1 MSAIA
6 NDDDAGIGEATP
18 ESATASDRRAGHVA
32 PDCSG
37 ADFYA
42 IDPSLRRL
50 LPLYLTGELHRHLE
64 PSLHGLGILA
74 GGRLDRLA
82 AEADR
87 NPPVLHPRDRFGR
100 DREWIEYHPAYRE
113 MEALAFGELGLH
125 AMSHRGGVLG
135 WAEPLPA
142 VAKYAFQYLFVQAEF
157 GLMCPVSV
165 TDTSIHLI
173 RRFGSDELKE
183 RLLPRM
189 LSQDLGSMWKGTQ
202 FMTERAGG
210 SDVGA
215 IETVAVR
222 DGEDWRLHGEKWFC
236 SHADA
241 DVALLLARPEGAPR
255 GTAGLALFAMPRH
268 LEDGSRN
275 AYRIVRLK
283 DKLGTRS
290 MASGE
295 ILLDGA
301 RAWLVG
307 DQSRGFRQMM
317 EQVNLSRLSHGVR
330 AAAMMRRCWNEA
342 RAAAGG
348 RRAFGR
354 RLDQM
359 PMVRRQLVEIL
370 LPAEQ
375 ALSMS
380 LFAAAAMDAAGAGAA
395 GFGWA
400 TTGAGAS
407 ALAEAGGAGERGMAS
422 ANRDGA
428 PGSPAL
434 ERAEAAATLRILTPL
449 LKLRACRDNLRAA
462 TAAMEIRGGN
472 GYVEEWVN
480 ARLVRDAHIGVIWE
494 GTSNIVALD
503 VVTRAAAKEGAHL
516 ALQRSLHRMLD
527 QAADGPDRLRTA
539 ARSSLDRAVELVG
552 RGGAQSPDGA
562 SETRAR
568 QAASALYHA
577 ASAALL
583 VWEGARL
590 GGEGGERRFL
600 LADLVL
606 RWRLA
611 PRDPLAEEGDLAADQ
626 VAADALLA

>member
-1 MSAIA
+1 VTPV
-6 NDDDAGIGEATP
+6 DDP
-18 ESATASDRRAGHVA
+18 RAGRVA
-32 PDCSG
+32 PDCRG
-37 ADFYA
+37 ADFWEL
-42 IDPSLRRL
+42 DRSLRRL
-50 LPLYLTGELHRHLE
+50 LPLYLAPAPLAHLE
-64 PSLHGLGILA
+64 PALRRLGALA
-74 GGRLDRLA
+74 GGRLDQLA

-87 NPPVLHPRDRFGR
+87 NPPVLHPRDRWGR
-100 DREWIEYHPAYRE
+100 DREWIEYHPSYRE
-113 MEALAFGELGLH
+113 MEALAFGELGMH

-135 WAEPLPA
+135 WRQPFPA

-173 RRFGSDELKE
+173 RRFASDPLRE

-189 LSQDLGSMWKGTQ
+189 LSQDLDTIWKGTQ

-215 IETVAVR
+215 IETVATR
-222 DGEDWRLHGEKWFC
+222 DGDVWRLRGEKWFC

-241 DVALLLARPEGAPR
+241 DLALLLARPQGAPP

-268 LEDGSRN
+268 LDDGERN

-301 RAWLVG
+301 QAFLVG
-307 DQSRGFRQMM
+307 DPLRGFRQMM

-375 ALSMS
+375 SLSMA
-380 LFAAAAMDAAGAGAA
+380 LYAAAAMDAANGAA
-395 GFGWA
+395 
-400 TTGAGAS
+400 
-407 ALAEAGGAGERGMAS
+407 AEG
-422 ANRDGA
+422 DVQV
-428 PGSPAL
+428 PA
-434 ERAEAAATLRILTPL
+434 EDAAAALRILTPL
-449 LKLRACRDNLRAA
+449 LKLRACRDNVGAA
-462 TAAMEIRGGN
+462 TAAMEVRGGN

-480 ARLVRDAHIGVIWE
+480 SRLLRDAQIGVIWE

-503 VVTRAAAKEGAHL
+503 VVARAAAKENAHR
-516 ALQRSLHRMLD
+516 ALQRTLHGLLD
-527 QAADGPDRLRTA
+527 ASPGLPDALAAASRA
-539 ARSSLDRAVELVG
+539 ALDRAVARVERVGAGGGEL
-552 RGGAQSPDGA
+552 
-562 SETRAR
+562 ETRAR
-568 QAASALYHA
+568 RAAGALYHA
-577 ASAALL
+577 ASAAVLA
-583 VWEGARL
+583 WEGARL
-590 GGEGGERRFL
+590 GGDDGARRLL

-606 RWRLA
+606 RWRLG
-611 PRDPLAEEGDLAADQ
+611 PDDPLGDDGDP
-626 VAADALLA
+626 AADAAAVAAFLD